1 MKKTATVILAVFLCS
16 NIFGAAGKLTEVTG
30 PTQVTRDKNKLEGK
44 LDLGIEMNDTLE
56 TLRARAGITFE
67 DGTKVQCTEFS
78 RLVIDEFVYD
88 PSTGKGK
95 LALKASLG
103 TVRYASGLIAKN
115 SREDIKVK
123 TPTASVSVRGTDF
136 SMTVDELGRSLIIL
150 LPSLPDK
157 GPPVVGTITVS
168 NAAGSVTMTKAYQ
181 ATLVSSMGDTPSAP
195 VLLNFSD
202 ESSINSN
209 LLLDTPKS
217 VTQAAKETKK
227 EKQSSDGDDDVG
239 GKGKVSVTQVAQAQS
254 SQQASSKEQSEPA
267 PEIIETKSEESKP
280 VETVINTTSQ
290 TPQPSTT
297 SNNGFTSDGVNA
309 ILTVNSGKGII
320 VYKVK
325 GDTSASFSVTNV
337 DGTAIYPLNFG
348 DKLKVN
354 IIQK

>member
-1 MKKTATVILAVFLCS
+1 MRKTATIILAVFLCS

-30 PTQVTRDKNKLEGK
+30 PTQVTRDKDKLEGK
-44 LDLGIEMNDTLE
+44 IDLGIEMNDTLE
-56 TLRARAGITFE
+56 TLKARAGITFE

-168 NAAGSVTMTKAYQ
+168 NAAGSVTMNKAYQ

-209 LLLDTPKS
+209 LILSTPKS
-217 VTQAAKETKK
+217 VVQAAKETKK
-227 EKQSSDGDDDVG
+227 EKQSADNDDGG

-254 SQQASSKEQSEPA
+254 SQQASSKEQSETAPA
-267 PEIIETKSEESKP
+267 IVQTKSEENKP
-280 VETVINTTSQ
+280 VIELVVNTMSQ
-290 TPQPSTT
+290 TSQPST
-297 SNNGFTSDGVNA
+297 SSNGFTSDGVNA
-309 ILTVNSGKGII
+309 ILTVNSSKGVV

-325 GDTSASFSVTNV
+325 GDTSASFSVTNI
-337 DGTAIYPLNFG
+337 DGTASYPLNFG